1 MKTSGKVVGHHSCI
15 GMLIVFF
22 FGGGRKGGSGCS
34 GGVKNCFDGLLYEPI
49 LGIFPFD
56 EMKFEEVP

>member
-22 FGGGRKGGSGCS
+22 WPGDSEWWCQ
-34 GGVKNCFDGLLYEPI
+34 NCFDGLLYEPI